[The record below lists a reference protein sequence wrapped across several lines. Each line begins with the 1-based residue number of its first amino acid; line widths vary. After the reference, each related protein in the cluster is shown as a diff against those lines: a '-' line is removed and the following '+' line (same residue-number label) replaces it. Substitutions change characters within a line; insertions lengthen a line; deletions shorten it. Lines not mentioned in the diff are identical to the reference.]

1 MTDAIEE
8 AKQFMRRTKHG
19 LRAGDFIECHDENDM
34 VATMQELSKHNI
46 ETDFVYEHFGQKGL
60 WLQVIKIGR

>member
-1 MTDAIEE
+1 MDGIQE
-8 AKQFMRRTKHG
+8 AKKFMSKQKNG
-19 LRAGDFIECHDENDM
+19 LRAGDFIECYDENDM

-60 WLQVIKIGR
+60 WLQVTKIGR

>member
-1 MTDAIEE
+1 MDGIQE
-8 AKQFMRRTKHG
+8 AKKFMSKQKKG
-19 LRAGDFIECHDENDM
+19 LRAGDFIKCHDENDM

-60 WLQVIKIGR
+60 WLQVTKIGR